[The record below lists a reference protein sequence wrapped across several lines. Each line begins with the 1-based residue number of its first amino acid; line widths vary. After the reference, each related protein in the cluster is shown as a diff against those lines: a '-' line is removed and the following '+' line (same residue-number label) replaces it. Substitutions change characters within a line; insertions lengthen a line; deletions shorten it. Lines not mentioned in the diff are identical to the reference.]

1 MIPLVTSH
9 TCFTDIFYH
18 THLTFIKTTSQTHFT
33 PYSLCSFKTF
43 LQKYILKIDCF
54 WPILCRSQVKIN
66 WVNFEENASSG
77 SPVMTVSP
85 PTISMLSLYQ
95 HTSISLYLQSY
106 VMCLQK
112 STSSDQL
119 FVLYLDF
126 LGRDYVQKYQ

>member
-1 MIPLVTSH
+1 MIPVTSR

-18 THLTFIKTTSQTHFT
+18 THLTFITTTSQTHFT
-33 PYSLCSFKTF
+33 TYSLCSFKTF

-95 HTSISLYLQSY
+95 HTSVALYLQSY

-112 STSSDQL
+112 SSSSDQL